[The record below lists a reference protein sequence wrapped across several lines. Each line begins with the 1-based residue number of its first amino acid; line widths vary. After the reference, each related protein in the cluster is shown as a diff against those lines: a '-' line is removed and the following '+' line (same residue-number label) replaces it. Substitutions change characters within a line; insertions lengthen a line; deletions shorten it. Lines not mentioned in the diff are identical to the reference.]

1 MTGPTTIPPVTRREA
16 SVAELVAST
25 APVLD
30 ALRADASLRESERRH
45 PSAEIRALAGL
56 GILRLRLPEADGGA
70 GGTVRDL
77 AEFVINLAAADSNV
91 AQALRPS
98 FLVADAVAQ
107 DTTASAARDRTL
119 RRIHA
124 GDLFAGTRNEADG
137 GPGAIGTQLR
147 RDGDGYRVSGSK
159 FYSTGGLH
167 AQWFSGTAR
176 DESDAI
182 ASFSV
187 PTSRAGVTLL
197 DDFDAVG
204 QRLTA
209 SGTTLFD
216 NARLEADEVSFELE
230 RPRHPGGS
238 LAHLY
243 LAAVLAGIATAA
255 LADAIAFAR
264 EIARPIKH
272 STAAR
277 SVDDPYVRHAVG
289 DIAAHS
295 LAARGAVLLAAE
307 TLDAAFTLPPD
318 AAGAEAAGLLAT
330 TTVASAQ
337 QTAAREALAAA
348 EAVFDVGGGRAVRHE
363 HNLDRHWRNARTV
376 ANHNPVAWK
385 SAVVGAF
392 LLSGE
397 TPPNNGLF

>member
-1 MTGPTTIPPVTRREA
+1 MLFR
-16 SVAELVAST
+16 S
-25 APVLD
+25 
-30 ALRADASLRESERRH
+30 
-45 PSAEIRALAGL
+45 
-56 GILRLRLPEADGGA
+56 
-70 GGTVRDL
+70 
-77 AEFVINLAAADSNV
+77 
-91 AQALRPS
+91 
-98 FLVADAVAQ
+98 
-107 DTTASAARDRTL
+107 
-119 RRIHA
+119 RRILA

-137 GPGAIGTQLR
+137 GPGAIGTRLR

-176 DESDAI
+176 DEDEAI
-182 ASFSV
+182 VSFSV

-216 NARLEADEVSFELE
+216 NVRLEADEVSFDRE

-238 LAHLY
+238 LAQLY
-243 LAAVLAGIATAA
+243 LAAVLAGIAKAA
-255 LADAIAFAR
+255 LTEAVAFAR
-264 EIARPIKH
+264 DVARPIKH
-272 STAAR
+272 STAAH
-277 SVDDPYVRHAVG
+277 SVDDPYVRHTVG

-295 LAARGAVLLAAE
+295 LAARGAVILAAE
-307 TLDAAFTLPPD
+307 ALGAAFDPSPD
-318 AAGAEAAGLLAT
+318 AAGAEAAGLHAT

-376 ANHNPVAWK
+376 ANHNPAAWK
-385 SAVVGAF
+385 SAAVGAF

-397 TPPNNGLF
+397 APPNNGLF